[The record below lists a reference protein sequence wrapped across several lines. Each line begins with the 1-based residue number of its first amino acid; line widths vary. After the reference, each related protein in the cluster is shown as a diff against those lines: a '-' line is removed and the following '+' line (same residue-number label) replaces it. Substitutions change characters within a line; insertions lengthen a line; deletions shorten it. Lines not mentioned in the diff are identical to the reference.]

1 VERLRYWTYYSHVK
15 EKDLRQMKIDTPI
28 GQLTLVASAKGLRRV
43 YFEELTDADVED
55 LEALVYDA
63 SYPTLESTAR
73 QIEEYFSGKRRS
85 FDIPL
90 DLVGTDFQIETWHA
104 LAKIEYGKTASYG
117 QQAIL
122 VGRPRA
128 VRAVGGANRCNPVP
142 IVLPCHRIIGANG
155 KLTGFAGGLE
165 TKRWLLEHESAR
177 VDSKETMS
185 ESQLLCN

>member
-1 VERLRYWTYYSHVK
+1 MEHNA
-15 EKDLRQMKIDTPI
+15 LRQIRLDTPI

-43 YFEELTDADVED
+43 YFAELTDADVED

-63 SYPTLESTAR
+63 SDPILESAAR
-73 QIEEYFSGKRRS
+73 QLREYFCGERRS
-85 FDIPL
+85 FDVAL
-90 DLVGTDFQIETWHA
+90 DVVGTDFQIETWHA
-104 LAKIEYGKTASYG
+104 LSKIEFGKTASYG

-122 VGRPRA
+122 IGRPRA

-165 TKRWLLEHESAR
+165 TKRWLLDHEREHMNLPQENENYATCS
-177 VDSKETMS
+177 
-185 ESQLLCN
+185 